1 MKRIPNII
9 VLLFLLITMAACSNN
24 DPGPLAGT
32 WKMDGLVPMTLHFRN
47 GESEAMGM
55 IEKVSYEVNGNE
67 VIVTSENGPMEGISV
82 RYIVSSPN
90 VVSTEFGKF
99 RRIK

>member
-1 MKRIPNII
+1 MKKIPSII
-9 VLLFLLITMAACSNN
+9 ALLFLLLTLSACSNN

-32 WKMDGLVPMTLHFRN
+32 WKMEGVIPMTVHFRK
-47 GESEAMGM
+47 GESEAMSM

-67 VIVTSENGPMEGISV
+67 VIVTSRNGPMKGIAV
-82 RYIVSSPN
+82 RYKVLSPN
-90 VVSTEFGKF
+90 IVASEFGRF